1 MSRLL
6 LTILFTILVSCFMI
20 IVINLWIAWTKR
32 YYVSETVKEV
42 VLRGDEYDRKNS

>member
-1 MSRLL
+1 MSRLI

-32 YYVSETVKEV
+32 FYVSETVKEV
-42 VLRGDEYDRKNS
+42 VLRDNK